1 MFTSVVRSSSERR
14 RRFAER
20 VARLMVPGSLRAWAW
35 DVVVRSD
42 RPLVTRAYLALHP
55 EFRWI
60 RLTRATALV
69 IDGHSRCANTYA
81 VYAFEQANGST
92 VRLTH
97 HLHSAWVFERARLL
111 GTPAL
116 LLIRKPAD
124 AVASMVR
131 VKPGAPGV
139 SVIEGYTR
147 F

>member
-1 MFTSVVRSSSERR
+1 
-14 RRFAER
+14 
-20 VARLMVPGSLRAWAW
+20 
-35 DVVVRSD
+35 
-42 RPLVTRAYLALHP
+42 
-55 EFRWI
+55 
-60 RLTRATALV
+60 LTRATALV

-131 VKPGAPGV
+131 FKPGAPGV

-147 F
+147 FYSRLLAIPDSVVVAHFDEVSDLGDPSAERPLRHGLHPVCQNRPG